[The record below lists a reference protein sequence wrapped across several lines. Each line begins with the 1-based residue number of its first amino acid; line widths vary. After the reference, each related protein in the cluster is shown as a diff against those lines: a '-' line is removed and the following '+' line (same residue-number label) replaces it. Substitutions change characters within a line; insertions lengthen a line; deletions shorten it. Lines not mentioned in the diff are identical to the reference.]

1 MKLGFDSNVVA
12 TMSQFQLEQSSVI
25 KTAPPGRQLEFSP
38 KNEPIDLAPLTQSN
52 LQDLSKMQPIDLNYY
67 NTNYQRAYE
76 YAAIGLGGH
85 NQSSLIP
92 APSTAGQ
99 LYYGFPNG
107 VVQQDW
113 GRPMDTYTAYPRAT
127 TLQYNP
133 QDASGTT
140 TAAQEQRTVYKGV
153 DMPSPVDSGIGADLS
168 MITGAKEEFFQT
180 DTMLDRSAERAL
192 SHRDSPVV
200 IPKLHNPLGFQYVL
214 EAPISTSVRKEDDR
228 MTYVNK
234 GQFYT
239 VSLDYIPDINK
250 PLKSVTV
257 KSQLMIVFREDK
269 TYEEEIKTW
278 QFWHS
283 RQHSAKQRILEV
295 DSKNSS
301 GMIGQIEEIAHNAV
315 QFYWNPSENGVKI
328 SIATQCLSTDFSNQK
343 GVKGLPLH
351 VQIDT
356 YDGDNDKQPF
366 HRGYC
371 QIKVFCDKGAERKL
385 RDEDKRNQKR
395 KLAGNHHC
403 RHLSV
408 GRGCPSLLC
417 CIAGAN
423 RKMLHENRRDEKR
436 RIQGTL
442 FSVCSLCVLVPSIH
456 VFPLRPSVRSR
467 ASWLKIRIYV
477 QLQNPFILCVVLTK
491 PSEGVPVNPFFSGA
505 LSGRKKT
512 EGEYHEPCERSE
524 FYHMRELDKPAALFI
539 APDEY
544 DSRYLDGTSIG
555 YDGLS
560 DMEPVAK
567 RPRPSERIMLYV
579 RKRDD
584 QIYTPLHVIPP
595 SLDGL
600 AQAVAH
606 KFGIDSQKISGLYKR
621 CAKGVTV
628 KMDDDMLRH
637 YCNEDTF
644 ILDVE
649 PSPEDS
655 TCFAATLVEIMPPQY
670 QSSSG

>member
-1 MKLGFDSNVVA
+1 
-12 TMSQFQLEQSSVI
+12 MSQFQLEQSSVI

-92 APSTAGQ
+92 TPSTAGQ

-133 QDASGTT
+133 QENQ
-140 TAAQEQRTVYKGV
+140 QERVYKGV

-168 MITGAKEEFFQT
+168 MIAGAKEEFFQA
-180 DTMLDRSAERAL
+180 DSMLDRSAERAL

-214 EAPISTSVRKEDDR
+214 EAPISTSIRKEDDR

-356 YDGDNDKQPF
+356 YDGENDKQPF

-395 KLAGNHHC
+395 KLAGNHC
-403 RHLSV
+403 REHALW
-408 GRGCPSLLC
+408 LLFPV
-417 CIAGAN
+417 GAN

-436 RIQGTL
+436 RIQD
-442 FSVCSLCVLVPSIH
+442 F
-456 VFPLRPSVRSR
+456 
-467 ASWLKIRIYV
+467 A
-477 QLQNPFILCVVLTK
+477 
-491 PSEGVPVNPFFSGA
+491 GA

-512 EGEYHEPCERSE
+512 DGEYHEPCERSE

-544 DSRYLDGTSIG
+544 DSRYLDGSSLG

-560 DMEPVAK
+560 DMEPIAK
-567 RPRPSERIMLYV
+567 RPRPSERSEFL
-579 RKRDD
+579 
-584 QIYTPLHVIPP
+584 P
-595 SLDGL
+595 GGE
-600 AQAVAH
+600 
-606 KFGIDSQKISGLYKR
+606 F
-621 CAKGVTV
+621 
-628 KMDDDMLRH
+628 
-637 YCNEDTF
+637 
-644 ILDVE
+644 
-649 PSPEDS
+649 
-655 TCFAATLVEIMPPQY
+655 
-670 QSSSG
+670 

>member
-12 TMSQFQLEQSSVI
+12 ASMSQFQLEQSSVI

-92 APSTAGQ
+92 TPSTAGQ

-133 QDASGTT
+133 QENQ
-140 TAAQEQRTVYKGV
+140 QERVYKGV

-168 MITGAKEEFFQT
+168 MIAGAKEEFFQS
-180 DTMLDRSAERAL
+180 DSMLDRSAERAL

-214 EAPISTSVRKEDDR
+214 EAPISTSIRKEDDR

-315 QFYWNPSENGVKI
+315 QFYWNPSENGVKV
-328 SIATQCLSTDFSNQK
+328 SPC
-343 GVKGLPLH
+343 V
-351 VQIDT
+351 
-356 YDGDNDKQPF
+356 Y
-366 HRGYC
+366 
-371 QIKVFCDKGAERKL
+371 VFGSA
-385 RDEDKRNQKR
+385 
-395 KLAGNHHC
+395 H
-403 RHLSV
+403 
-408 GRGCPSLLC
+408 
-417 CIAGAN
+417 
-423 RKMLHENRRDEKR
+423 
-436 RIQGTL
+436 
-442 FSVCSLCVLVPSIH
+442 
-456 VFPLRPSVRSR
+456 
-467 ASWLKIRIYV
+467 
-477 QLQNPFILCVVLTK
+477 
-491 PSEGVPVNPFFSGA
+491 PVHQF
-505 LSGRKKT
+505 
-512 EGEYHEPCERSE
+512 
-524 FYHMRELDKPAALFI
+524 
-539 APDEY
+539 
-544 DSRYLDGTSIG
+544 
-555 YDGLS
+555 
-560 DMEPVAK
+560 
-567 RPRPSERIMLYV
+567 
-579 RKRDD
+579 
-584 QIYTPLHVIPP
+584 
-595 SLDGL
+595 
-600 AQAVAH
+600 
-606 KFGIDSQKISGLYKR
+606 
-621 CAKGVTV
+621 
-628 KMDDDMLRH
+628 H
-637 YCNEDTF
+637 YCTRL
-644 ILDVE
+644 ICGGVLKVGVGKRGRPQPLTSPLDF
-649 PSPEDS
+649 
-655 TCFAATLVEIMPPQY
+655 TQPPAFC
-670 QSSSG
+670 GH

>member
-133 QDASGTT
+133 QDATGTT
-140 TAAQEQRTVYKGV
+140 TAAQEQRSVYKGV

-168 MITGAKEEFFQT
+168 MITGTKEEFFQT

-371 QIKVFCDKGAERKL
+371 QIKVFCDKGA
-385 RDEDKRNQKR
+385 
-395 KLAGNHHC
+395 
-403 RHLSV
+403 
-408 GRGCPSLLC
+408 
-417 CIAGAN
+417 N

-436 RIQGTL
+436 RIQG
-442 FSVCSLCVLVPSIH
+442 
-456 VFPLRPSVRSR
+456 
-467 ASWLKIRIYV
+467 
-477 QLQNPFILCVVLTK
+477 
-491 PSEGVPVNPFFSGA
+491 A

-512 EGEYHEPCERSE
+512 DGEYHEPCERSE

-649 PSPEDS
+649 AAPEDS